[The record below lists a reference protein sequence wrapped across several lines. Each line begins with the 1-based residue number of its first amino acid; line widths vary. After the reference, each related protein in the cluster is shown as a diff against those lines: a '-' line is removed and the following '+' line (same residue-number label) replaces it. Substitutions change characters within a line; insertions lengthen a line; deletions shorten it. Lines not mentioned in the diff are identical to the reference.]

1 MTGACLSEN
10 PSLPATVVQHSSQAR
25 PALARPS
32 DACISLSCA
41 WRFCRFM
48 GCFFFFFWKRAVGG
62 ARPQPRRCF
71 PRPSRTARGPGAAL
85 LTAASAQRGRG
96 RGSPPPAPGSAR
108 SPRGSPS
115 PPAGPGAAAG
125 GRAGGAARPC
135 TGLRGPG
142 AGGRHLRGGGEGWAV
157 PRQQG
162 GTAPGGCSQHS
173 WGRSFG
179 VYFVLFF
186 FLCFCKRFQAL
197 LSQPLAPDPL
207 CELAAEPRSRCLLG
221 LVALASCA
229 SAAASMVSSFP
240 LFILLSVSPLQLREA
255 SQNNRD

>member
-1 MTGACLSEN
+1 MGGAC
-10 PSLPATVVQHSSQAR
+10 
-25 PALARPS
+25 
-32 DACISLSCA
+32 
-41 WRFCRFM
+41 
-48 GCFFFFFWKRAVGG
+48 
-62 ARPQPRRCF
+62 PQPRRCF

-96 RGSPPPAPGSAR
+96 RGRGSPPPAPGSAR

-115 PPAGPGAAAG
+115 PLAGPGAAAG
-125 GRAGGAARPC
+125 GRAGGAARPRPARP
-135 TGLRGPG
+135 GVAGRGPAAAISGG
-142 AGGRHLRGGGEGWAV
+142 AVRAGPGPVSRGARHLVAV
-157 PRQQG
+157 PS
-162 GTAPGGCSQHS
+162 TAGDGV
-173 WGRSFG
+173 WGFML
-179 VYFVLFF
+179 YYFF
-186 FLCFCKRFQAL
+186 FFVCFCMRFQAL

-229 SAAASMVSSFP
+229 AAAASMVSSFP